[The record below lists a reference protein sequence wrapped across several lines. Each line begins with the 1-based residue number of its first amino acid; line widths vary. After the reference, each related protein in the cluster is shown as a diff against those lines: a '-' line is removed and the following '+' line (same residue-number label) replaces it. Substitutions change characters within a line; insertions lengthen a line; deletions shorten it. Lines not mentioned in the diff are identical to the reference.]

1 MKLVFKFLWLD
12 SVIAIS
18 LDQKVGSKSIPLTDF
33 YFWPQVDA
41 WEKMKFFMESEPFI
55 TSEDTVILLNLLTEI
70 INMWQ
75 DRYNLKLDIVSLR
88 HKFPDIQFL
97 GN

>member
-12 SVIAIS
+12 SVIAFS
-18 LDQKVGSKSIPLTDF
+18 LDQSIGNKYIPLTDF

-41 WEKMKFFMESEPFI
+41 WEKMKVFLESQPFI
-55 TSEDTVILLNLLTEI
+55 TKEETVVLLNFLTEV

-75 DRYNLKLDIVSLR
+75 DRYNLKLDVLSLR
-88 HKFPDIQFL
+88 SKFPDIRFMV
-97 GN
+97 N